1 MAVVKKSLRLV
12 ALMTAAA
19 FWWLAGLYLYLSPK
33 LPEAEALQD
42 IKLQTPLRIVSADGQ
57 LIGQFGEQKR
67 IPARYE
73 ELPETFVSALLA
85 AEDDGFFEHSGI
97 DFLGLA
103 RALSELVTTGS
114 KQSGGSTIT
123 MQVARNFFLT
133 LDQTFIR
140 KFTEILLALEIE
152 QRLSKEQ
159 ILELYVNRVF
169 LGHRSYGFETAAQTY
184 YGRSLSELTLAEHAM
199 LAGVPQAPSRN
210 NPLSNPSRS
219 EVRRNWILG
228 RMLTLGMIDQGAHDK
243 AVASTDVA
251 SFYGLKVEV
260 DADYV
265 AEMAR
270 QFAVEKLGNAAY
282 NDGFVVHTTVN
293 GDLQQAARD
302 AVIDGLITYD
312 NRHGWRGP
320 EQRHPPLEG
329 ESEEPLTA
337 RWQAA
342 LRAMPVVADLLPAI
356 VTSVDPDGIDLLVR
370 GGERSRLSWQ
380 DDLRRTRR
388 YITEDSRSARANEA
402 ADLFSVGDLIRVSRV
417 NESFKLAQVPRVQ
430 GALVSLDPIDG
441 SIKALVGGMGFVLSK
456 FNRATQARR
465 QPGSN
470 FKAFLYAAALENGI
484 HPATLINDAPV
495 VVGNLTDEDLWRP
508 ENDSGRFYGPTRVR
522 EALTFSRNLVSIRVL
537 QQLGVRKLIEMADR
551 TGFDVE
557 EMQPNLTLALG
568 THAFTPLDIARGYT
582 AIANGGFRVEPWLID
597 RIEDV
602 DGNVIFQADPLI
614 ACSECES
621 PKTDEDID
629 EISRIEDLFEEK
641 EPNFREAPRIID
653 ERVTYV
659 LTSMLE
665 DVIKRGTGRRA
676 RVLERDDLA
685 GKTGTTN
692 GPRDAWFSGYNRD
705 LVTTTWVGFDD
716 YSLMGR
722 REFGGTAALPIW
734 IDYMRVALPPEE
746 AASEMPPGVVRLR
759 IDKESGERT
768 NTQSSSIWEVFLEE
782 FTPSGK
788 KKRGQDGDSDD
799 LDGLF

>member
-1 MAVVKKSLRLV
+1 MSLVKQSTK
-12 ALMTAAA
+12 ALIFITAAA
-19 FWWLAGLYLYLSPK
+19 AWWLAGLYLYLSPK
-33 LPEAEALQD
+33 LPEAEALTD
-42 IKLQTPLRIVSADGQ
+42 IKLQTPLRIMSSDGQ

-67 IPARYE
+67 IPASYE
-73 ELPETFVSALLA
+73 DLPQSFIDALLA
-85 AEDDGFFEHSGI
+85 AEDDSFFEHSGI

-103 RALSELVTTGS
+103 RAVSELVATGS

-152 QRLSKEQ
+152 QRLSKEE

-184 YGRSLSELTLAEHAM
+184 YGRSLNELSVAEHAM

-210 NPLSNPSRS
+210 NPLSNPKRS
-219 EVRRNWILG
+219 EIRRNWILR
-228 RMLTLGMIDQGAHDK
+228 RMLSLEMIDRATYDE
-243 AVASTDVA
+243 AIASTDIA
-251 SFYGLKVEV
+251 SFNGLKVEV

-270 QFAVEKLGNAAY
+270 QFVVERLGSNAY
-282 NDGFVVHTTVN
+282 TDGYVVYTTVN

-302 AVIDGLITYD
+302 AVIEGLITYD

-320 EQRHPPLEG
+320 EQQHSPLE
-329 ESEEPLTA
+329 EETSEELGK
-337 RWQAA
+337 RWRAA
-342 LRAMPVVADLLPAI
+342 LRAMPVIADLRPAI
-356 VTSVDPDGIDLLVR
+356 VTELLEDGARVLLKD
-370 GGERSRLSWQ
+370 GSYGFLSWRE
-380 DDLRRTRR
+380 DLRRVRR
-388 YITEDSRSARANEA
+388 YLDEDRLTGSTQTLS
-402 ADLFSVGDLIRVSRV
+402 DLLSVGDLIRVSEEGDNLR
-417 NESFKLAQVPRVQ
+417 LAQVPRVQ
-430 GALVSLDPIDG
+430 GALVSLDPNDG

-522 EALTFSRNLVSIRVL
+522 EALTFSRNLVSIRIL
-537 QQLGVRKLIEMADR
+537 QQLGVRKLIEMAAR
-551 TGFDVE
+551 VGFDVSDI
-557 EMQPNLTLALG
+557 QPNLTLALG
-568 THAFTPLDIARGYT
+568 THAYTPLEVANGYA
-582 AIANGGFRVEPWLID
+582 AIANGGFRVEPWLVD

-602 DGNVIFQADPLI
+602 DGDIIYEADPLI
-614 ACSECES
+614 ACSICENQAS
-621 PKTDEDID
+621 EDEFL
-629 EISRIEDLFEEK
+629 EAPRIEDLLADA
-641 EPNFREAPRIID
+641 EPEFRKAQRIID

-665 DVIKRGTGRRA
+665 DVILRGTGRRA
-676 RVLERDDLA
+676 RTLERNDLA

-716 YSLMGR
+716 YGLMGR

-734 IDYMRVALPPEE
+734 IDFMRVALPPES
-746 AASEMPPGVVRLR
+746 AAAEMPPGVVRLR
-759 IDKESGERT
+759 IDKESGQRT
-768 NTQSSSIWEVFLEE
+768 DSQSSSMWEVFLRE
-782 FTPSGK
+782 FTPANQ
-788 KKRGQDGDSDD
+788 RGRNNSDSED

>member
-1 MAVVKKSLRLV
+1 MSVIKQSAK
-12 ALMTAAA
+12 ALLLITAAA
-19 FWWLAGLYLYLSPK
+19 LWWLAGLYLYLSPK
-33 LPEAEALQD
+33 LPEAEALTD
-42 IKLQTPLRIVSADGQ
+42 IKLQTPLRIMSSDAQ

-73 ELPETFVSALLA
+73 DLPQSFIDALLA

-103 RALSELVTTGS
+103 RAVSELVATGS

-152 QRLSKEQ
+152 QRLTKED

-184 YGRSLSELTLAEHAM
+184 YGRSLSELSIAEHAM

-210 NPLSNPSRS
+210 NPLSNPKRS
-219 EVRRNWILG
+219 EIRRNWILG
-228 RMLTLGMIDQGAHDK
+228 RMLSLDMIDRATYDE
-243 AVASTDVA
+243 AVASTDTA
-251 SFYGLKVEV
+251 SFNGLKVEV

-270 QFAVEKLGNAAY
+270 QFAVDRLGSNAY
-282 NDGFVVHTTVN
+282 TDGYVVYTTVN

-302 AVIDGLITYD
+302 AVIDGLVTYD

-320 EQRHPPLEG
+320 EQQYPPLED
-329 ESEEPLTA
+329 ETPEALDQ
-337 RWQAA
+337 RWRSA
-342 LRAMPVVADLLPAI
+342 LRAMPVIADLRPAI
-356 VTSVDPDGIDLLVR
+356 VTKALEDGVRVLLR
-370 GGERSRLSWQ
+370 NGDEGFLSWR
-380 DDLRRTRR
+380 DDLRRIRR
-388 YITEDSRSARANEA
+388 YVDEDRRTGSAQTPG
-402 ADLFSVGDLIRVSRV
+402 DLLSVGDLIRVSEQGDDLR
-417 NESFKLAQVPRVQ
+417 LAQVPRVQ
-430 GALVSLDPIDG
+430 GALVSLDPTDG

-456 FNRATQARR
+456 FNRATQAKR

-537 QQLGVRKLIEMADR
+537 QQLGVRKLIEMAAR
-551 TGFDVE
+551 VGFDVND
-557 EMQPNLTLALG
+557 MQPNLTLALG
-568 THAFTPLDIARGYT
+568 THAYTPLEVAGGYT
-582 AIANGGFRVEPWLID
+582 AIANGGFKVEPWLID

-602 DGNVIFQADPLI
+602 DGNIIYQADPLV
-614 ACSECES
+614 ACPMCEKQA
-621 PKTDEDID
+621 PEDEFL
-629 EISRIEDLFEEK
+629 EASRIEDLLEGA
-641 EPNFREAPRIID
+641 EPEFREAPRIID

-665 DVIKRGTGRRA
+665 DVIQRGTGRRA
-676 RVLERDDLA
+676 RVLERNDLA

-692 GPRDAWFSGYNRD
+692 GPRDAWFSGYNKD

-734 IDYMRVALPPEE
+734 INFMRVALPPEN
-746 AASEMPPGVVRLR
+746 AAAEMPPGVVRLR
-759 IDKESGERT
+759 IDTESGQRT
-768 NTQSSSIWEVFLEE
+768 DSQSSSIWEVFLQE
-782 FTPSGK
+782 FTPSNQ
-788 KKRGQDGDSDD
+788 RGRNNSDSED